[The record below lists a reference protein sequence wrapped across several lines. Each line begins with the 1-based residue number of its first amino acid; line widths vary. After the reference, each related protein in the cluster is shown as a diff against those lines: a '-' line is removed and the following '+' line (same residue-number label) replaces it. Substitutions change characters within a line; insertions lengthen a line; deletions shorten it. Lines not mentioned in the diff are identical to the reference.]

1 MKITKVETI
10 PLTMP
15 YLPSDPDISSPSQSR
30 GRFEEVSP
38 KANFSIVKI
47 YTDED
52 IIGVSETG
60 LLAPKSEHLLIDDH
74 LGPAILGMD
83 PFNIEQI
90 NNRMRYIEMH
100 LFERLGPLREAEAAI
115 DIALHDIIGKTLNKP
130 IYKLIGGKVRD
141 TIPLEPL
148 FSGGL
153 QPVDEMVK
161 LAKQG
166 YDMGHRVVRIKVGR
180 DLDMEVKR
188 VKGIRE
194 ALGDSVKLMIDAN
207 QAWTPKEAVKYINR
221 IDKYDLYC
229 VEQPVA
235 HWDLKGMAFVRN
247 NVRPLVMADESIGS
261 PRDALNLIREEA
273 ADAFH
278 IYLTKAPGISNA
290 IKIATIAEPAGVL
303 CFLGH
308 SLSLSGIERIGRMA
322 ALHVAFTI
330 NNLMFGV
337 QRRLFGVVED
347 LIAEPLKISDE
358 GIKPPRK
365 PGLGINL
372 DWIKIEKYRRK
383 SE

>member
-15 YLPSDPDISSPSQSR
+15 YLPSAPDISSPSQSR

-141 TIPLEPL
+141 TIPL
-148 FSGGL
+148 GG
-153 QPVDEMVK
+153 
-161 LAKQG
+161 
-166 YDMGHRVVRIKVGR
+166 
-180 DLDMEVKR
+180 
-188 VKGIRE
+188 
-194 ALGDSVKLMIDAN
+194 GD
-207 QAWTPKEAVKYINR
+207 
-221 IDKYDLYC
+221 
-229 VEQPVA
+229 
-235 HWDLKGMAFVRN
+235 FV
-247 NVRPLVMADESIGS
+247 
-261 PRDALNLIREEA
+261 
-273 ADAFH
+273 
-278 IYLTKAPGISNA
+278 
-290 IKIATIAEPAGVL
+290 
-303 CFLGH
+303 
-308 SLSLSGIERIGRMA
+308 
-322 ALHVAFTI
+322 
-330 NNLMFGV
+330 FG
-337 QRRLFGVVED
+337 
-347 LIAEPLKISDE
+347 
-358 GIKPPRK
+358 
-365 PGLGINL
+365 
-372 DWIKIEKYRRK
+372 
-383 SE
+383 